1 MAQQTVAGVTVD
13 VDDEGFMTNP
23 DQWTEAIGTE
33 LAKNIDVTMN
43 DEAWA
48 AITFMRNDFKAKG
61 ESPTIRR
68 MTNEG
73 GFDTKKL
80 FALFPKKPA
89 KKMAYIAGVPKPKGC
104 V

>member
-1 MAQQTVAGVTVD
+1 MATQTIAGVTVD
-13 VDDEGFMTNP
+13 VNDEGFMTNP
-23 DQWTEAIGTE
+23 DQWTEAIGAE
-33 LAKNIDVTMN
+33 LAKAIEVEMN

-48 AITFMRNDFKAKG
+48 AIKFMREDFKAKG
-61 ESPTIRR
+61 ETPTIRR

-89 KKMAYIAGVPKPKGC
+89 KKMAYIGGVPKPKGC